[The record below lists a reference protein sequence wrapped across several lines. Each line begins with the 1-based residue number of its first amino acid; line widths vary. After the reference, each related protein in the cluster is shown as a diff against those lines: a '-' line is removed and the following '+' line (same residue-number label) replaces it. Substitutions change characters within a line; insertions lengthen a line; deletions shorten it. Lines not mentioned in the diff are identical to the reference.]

1 MHNFKLLKLRLLL
14 VMRVVSPTQSND
26 YLKTS
31 QKGTIL
37 PCCHGYVI
45 LQAAV
50 LTDFNVES
58 CAVT

>member
-14 VMRVVSPTQSND
+14 VMRVASPTQSND
-26 YLKTS
+26 YLKTN

-37 PCCHGYVI
+37 PRCHGYVI

-58 CAVT
+58 